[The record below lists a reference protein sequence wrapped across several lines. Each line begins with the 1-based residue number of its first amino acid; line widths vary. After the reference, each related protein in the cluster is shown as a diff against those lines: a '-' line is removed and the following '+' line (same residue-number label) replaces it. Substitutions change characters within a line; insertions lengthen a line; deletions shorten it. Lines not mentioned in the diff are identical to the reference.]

1 MSVEIETIVTIKGQD
16 GVERTGPLVAHNLV
30 SIIDKIEETTVYGTP
45 VSQKNFVTVTCD
57 ADNYCANSIV
67 DATFET
73 HPKTFSFEDDGSGAE
88 KFIKDVAS
96 VVIMA
101 DYQGNKSVFCSSEC
115 ASGYLRRASKLV
127 NVIEFPAGKGARIP
141 ESGK

>member
-1 MSVEIETIVTIKGQD
+1 MSVEIETIVTIKGLD
-16 GVERTGPLVAHNLV
+16 GVERTGTFVAQNLVA
-30 SIIDKIEETTVYGTP
+30 ITDKIEETVVYGTP

-73 HPKTFSFEDDGSGAE
+73 HPKNFSFEDDGTGAE

-101 DYQGNKSVFCSSEC
+101 DYQGNKKVFCSSEC
-115 ASGYLRRASKLV
+115 AAGYLRRSSKLI
-127 NVIEFPAGKGARIP
+127 NVIEFPVGKGLRIP